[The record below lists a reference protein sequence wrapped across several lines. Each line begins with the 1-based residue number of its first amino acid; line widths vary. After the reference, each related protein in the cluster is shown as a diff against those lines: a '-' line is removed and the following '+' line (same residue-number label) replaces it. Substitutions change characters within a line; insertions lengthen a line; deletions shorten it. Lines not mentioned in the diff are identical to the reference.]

1 MGGRHDRARPK
12 AMARQPQALAKGGR
26 AGARNHHAQLSIP
39 RGRKSSNFDRHLPR
53 LQMARRA
60 KGARVMFIIMAH
72 RSARSMLGSA
82 ASPCKGLDGNVL
94 EFATREE
101 AEREAT
107 KYQMGI

>member
-1 MGGRHDRARPK
+1 
-12 AMARQPQALAKGGR
+12 
-26 AGARNHHAQLSIP
+26 
-39 RGRKSSNFDRHLPR
+39 
-53 LQMARRA
+53 
-60 KGARVMFIIMAH
+60 MFIIMAH

-107 KYQMGI
+107 KYQMGIHGPNVWYTVLECPE